1 MSISRSP
8 DSAGWP
14 RHRPNISACLIRY
27 SLPVDHWSC
36 SLHIIFCVLFV
47 LCFAGYRVS
56 LVIGIPVPGCSRLVY
71 QNPHAPK
78 KKTRRGEKG
87 FDSPCLCDDAR
98 RCDAKWLMFSVGGPR
113 WPPLTLLLCADTSA
127 GEEIIRTDS
136 HEAFDECRSNSSHRT
151 SVCNGAGTQAHAHAQ
166 PSPGF
171 DVRPACVHKCATTHV
186 LMCVHKYL

>member
-1 MSISRSP
+1 MPNSILVAGRSLVVFV
-8 DSAGWP
+8 AYYFL
-14 RHRPNISACLIRY
+14 RVVFCRIS
-27 SLPVDHWSC
+27 
-36 SLHIIFCVLFV
+36 
-47 LCFAGYRVS
+47 CFACNWNSRAWMYS
-56 LVIGIPVPGCSRLVY
+56 SRL
-71 QNPHAPK
+71 PTSPRAE
-78 KKTRRGEKG
+78 KKTGQGEKG

-98 RCDAKWLMFSVGGPR
+98 RCDAKWLIFSVGGLR

-151 SVCNGAGTQAHAHAQ
+151 SVCNGAGTQANAQ